1 MQTSFEM
8 QGKLEFYLIKHI
20 NPYANLILKTI
31 FDKIGHS
38 DRVPLVKE
46 RYLMTKLF
54 NSASCCKIMASCK
67 TLIGLQFTVDYSFN
81 LFQYIFD
88 FRFLFLTAK
97 VFFLMSKMSS
107 IKFRIFQRLL
117 TTAWKLIPQVIR
129 IYLDLNLLM
138 AKPATHKRQIMG
150 SPTPPSPPGENFL
163 ITLAIIWIHVETDA
177 QNFWLG

>member
-54 NSASCCKIMASCK
+54 NSASCCKIIASCK

-81 LFQYIFD
+81 LSQYGFD

-97 VFFLMSKMSS
+97 VFLLMSKMSS
-107 IKFRIFQRLL
+107 IKFRIFQRLPG
-117 TTAWKLIPQVIR
+117 TTA
-129 IYLDLNLLM
+129 
-138 AKPATHKRQIMG
+138 
-150 SPTPPSPPGENFL
+150 
-163 ITLAIIWIHVETDA
+163 
-177 QNFWLG
+177 

>member
-20 NPYANLILKTI
+20 NPYANLISKTI

-81 LFQYIFD
+81 LSQYGFD

-97 VFFLMSKMSS
+97 VFLLMSKMSS

-129 IYLDLNLLM
+129 IYLDLNLLWQTPLHT
-138 AKPATHKRQIMG
+138 KDKSWGPLPHQVPPEQIC
-150 SPTPPSPPGENFL
+150 S
-163 ITLAIIWIHVETDA
+163 
-177 QNFWLG
+177 

>member
-67 TLIGLQFTVDYSFN
+67 TLIGLQCTVDYSFN
-81 LFQYIFD
+81 LFQYGFD

-97 VFFLMSKMSS
+97 VFLLMSKMSS

-117 TTAWKLIPQVIR
+117 TTA
-129 IYLDLNLLM
+129 
-138 AKPATHKRQIMG
+138 
-150 SPTPPSPPGENFL
+150 
-163 ITLAIIWIHVETDA
+163 
-177 QNFWLG
+177 

>member
-97 VFFLMSKMSS
+97 VFLLMSKMSS

-129 IYLDLNLLM
+129 IYLDLNLLW
-138 AKPATHKRQIMG
+138 Q
-150 SPTPPSPPGENFL
+150 TPLHTKDKSWGPLPHQVPPEKIFS
-163 ITLAIIWIHVETDA
+163 
-177 QNFWLG
+177 